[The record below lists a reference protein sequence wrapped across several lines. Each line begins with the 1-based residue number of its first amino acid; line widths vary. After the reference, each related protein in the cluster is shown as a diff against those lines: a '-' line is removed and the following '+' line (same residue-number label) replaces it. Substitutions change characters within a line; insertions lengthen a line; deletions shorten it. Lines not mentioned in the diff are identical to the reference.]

1 MTEHE
6 QHEQH
11 ELHELDVLDFPGADR
26 LRAAGDVAP
35 PSPAVVSAALTAVRA
50 AAADSATV
58 VPFGSRPRHR
68 GRRILVSAAAV
79 AAVTAG
85 AAVYP
90 TIGVGDNPPAA
101 SADAAGFLHRMADTA
116 GAEPVSGAR
125 YWKVETRTSVTSPAP
140 GGVPGTRT
148 RTETATEWLS
158 RNSFLRASSGDG
170 EVMEFTG
177 LANGWA
183 LSPDGGAR
191 STTGY
196 RLAQPGRHEL
206 TSWNVGGLPPA
217 RGRAITWDDLKT
229 LPTEPKALRAR
240 LLDGS
245 GGTGADEQLFNGIE
259 ALLAD
264 APAGPRLRAAL
275 FEVLAAIPH
284 VRLAG
289 SVRDSAGRGG
299 TAVELKSGY
308 GSSRMI
314 IDPETS
320 ELLEARTV
328 ARSNAES
335 DAGTVRTTYLSAGP
349 SEDAPRPHSR
359 SETPAAKASP
369 RSDG

>member
-6 QHEQH
+6 RHEQH
-11 ELHELDVLDFPGADR
+11 GLDVLDFPGADR

-35 PSPAVVSAALTAVRA
+35 PNPAVVSAALTAVRA

-79 AAVTAG
+79 AAVAAG
-85 AAVYP
+85 AAVCP
-90 TIGVGDNPPAA
+90 TIGVGGNPPAA

-116 GAEPVSGAR
+116 GAEPASDAP
-125 YWKVETRTSVTSPAP
+125 YWKVETRTSVTSSAP
-140 GGVPGTRT
+140 GGVPRT
-148 RTETATEWLS
+148 RTETATEWLG
-158 RNSFLRASSGDG
+158 RNSFLRATAGDG

-217 RGRAITWDDLKT
+217 REKAITWDELTT

-245 GGTGADEQLFNGIE
+245 GGTEADEHLFNGIE

-275 FEVLAAIPH
+275 FEVLAAVPH

-289 SVRDSAGRGG
+289 SVKDSAGRGG
-299 TAVELKSGY
+299 TAVELTSGY
-308 GSSRMI
+308 GSSRII

-320 ELLEARTV
+320 KLLEVTTV
-328 ARSNAES
+328 ARSGAES
-335 DAGTVRTTYLSAGP
+335 DAATVRTTYLSAGP
-349 SEDAPRPHSR
+349 SEDAPRPHAR
-359 SETPAAKASP
+359 PGTPAAKASP